1 MRLLII
7 IFLLTFNNCIGQSK
21 NPLPTPFNF
30 KSIFHT
36 AQSSKS
42 IVALKPDFTS
52 RTQGFM
58 CKQEWK
64 FEKKTKVPFKFRLG
78 SVDYVN
84 KMEGK

>member
-1 MRLLII
+1 M
-7 IFLLTFNNCIGQSK
+7 
-21 NPLPTPFNF
+21 PTPFIL
-30 KSIFHT
+30 KSAFHS
-36 AQSSKS
+36 AQISKP
-42 IVALKPDFTS
+42 IVALKADFIST
-52 RTQGFM
+52 TQGFM